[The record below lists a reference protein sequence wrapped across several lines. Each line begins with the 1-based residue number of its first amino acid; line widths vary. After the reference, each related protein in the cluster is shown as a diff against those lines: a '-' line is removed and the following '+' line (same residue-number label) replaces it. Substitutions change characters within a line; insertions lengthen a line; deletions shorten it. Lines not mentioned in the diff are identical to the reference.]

1 MLQISDRVMM
11 LSSLLLLCFLIGF
24 GAARPISAQERVE
37 QGHMLARQWC
47 SGCHLVEPGQPAGG
61 DAAPPFMAVAQDP
74 ALTPERLTQWLAD
87 PHPPMPNLSLANEE
101 IAALVAYIGSLRLP

>member
-1 MLQISDRVMM
+1 
-11 LSSLLLLCFLIGF
+11 
-24 GAARPISAQERVE
+24 
-37 QGHMLARQWC
+37 
-47 SGCHLVEPGQPAGG
+47 
-61 DAAPPFMAVAQDP
+61 MAVAQDP